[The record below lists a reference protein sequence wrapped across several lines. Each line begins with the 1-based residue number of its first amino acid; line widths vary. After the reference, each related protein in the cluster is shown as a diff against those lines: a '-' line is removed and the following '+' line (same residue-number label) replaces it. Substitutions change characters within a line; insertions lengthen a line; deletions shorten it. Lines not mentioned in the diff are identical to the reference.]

1 MSEQKSKIQSIIKIL
16 PSMLIRAFVVLMLIV
31 SFIIAANKVIEYN
44 KIKAETELLAA
55 QRNAL
60 AAEVEEIN
68 YYLNAEVDDKYKEAM
83 AREMDFYY
91 PDEIIYIVE

>member
-83 AREMDFYY
+83 ARETGFYY

>member
-83 AREMDFYY
+83 ARELDFYY

>member
-83 AREMDFYY
+83 AREMGFYY